1 MNLQQT
7 IPDPRTDTVLQYS
20 PDLLQWFLLT
30 SSSTVGRGFFLL
42 GVIVFLF
49 ILVSMLFPGRLLSA
63 RSRKPFEA
71 GATRRSVRGKPSNS
85 ILWPG
90 IAALVL
96 MAIGIV
102 PFQFADAD
110 ALRNSV
116 ATEIAETANFTD
128 VKLLQIDTVSNSPI
142 AESAIV
148 YIGTAKDVDGDP
160 RQFRYTQYEK
170 FGVYESIGFEKP
182 AVDLKDETF
191 KSTEKGLEIYK
202 GTAEPDA
209 NSTETSAPKSTE
221 TPAP

>member
-1 MNLQQT
+1 M
-7 IPDPRTDTVLQYS
+7 LQYS

-30 SSSTVGRGFFLL
+30 SSSTVGRGFFFL

-49 ILVSMLFPGRLLSA
+49 ILVSMLFPGKLFSS
-63 RSRKPFEA
+63 RSRKSFDT
-71 GATRRSVRGKPSNS
+71 GTTRRSARRKPSNS
-85 ILWPG
+85 FLWPG
-90 IAALVL
+90 IAALAL
-96 MAIGIV
+96 MAIGVV
-102 PFQFADAD
+102 PFQFADANG
-110 ALRNSV
+110 LRDSV
-116 ATEIAETANFTD
+116 AAEIAETANFSD

-202 GTAEPDA
+202 GTSEPDA
-209 NSTETSAPKSTE
+209 NSTETPKPKSSE

>member
-1 MNLQQT
+1 M
-7 IPDPRTDTVLQYS
+7 LQYS

-49 ILVSMLFPGRLLSA
+49 LLVSMLFPGRLFSSRR
-63 RSRKPFEA
+63 RSFDSNS
-71 GATRRSVRGKPSNS
+71 TRRSTRRKPSNS
-85 ILWPG
+85 FLWPG
-90 IAALVL
+90 IAALGL

-110 ALRNSV
+110 ALRENV
-116 ATEIAETANFTD
+116 AAEIAETANFSE

-209 NSTETSAPKSTE
+209 EPTESPKPKASE

>member
-1 MNLQQT
+1 M
-7 IPDPRTDTVLQYS
+7 LQYS

-42 GVIVFLF
+42 GVIIFLF
-49 ILVSMLFPGRLLSA
+49 LLVSLLLPGRLFSSRARKSFEAAANRRSA
-63 RSRKPFEA
+63 RRKP
-71 GATRRSVRGKPSNS
+71 SSS
-85 ILWPG
+85 LLWPG
-90 IAALVL
+90 IAALAL

-116 ATEIAETANFTD
+116 ATEIAETASFTD

-209 NSTETSAPKSTE
+209 DSTETPAPKSTE